1 MFWQTKISPNMGNWP
16 KFGAI
21 FWRWNIDPNLD
32 TSSVWRKKK
41 ILILLLSE
49 NIFSFYGIIILFL
62 EHEQKFCLI
71 QDPETSWKQTNF
83 GLKTNIPHPASYMT
97 TQPSP
102 GGGLRIL
109 NQVGGGADLPPTCI
123 WLSEGIFI
131 IFFKLGSCLGWKGPE
146 SKSTALYL

>member
-1 MFWQTKISPNMGNWP
+1 MGNWP

-21 FWRWNIDPNLD
+21 FWRWNIDPNLEQFSTYWD
-32 TSSVWRKKK
+32 TSSAWRKKK

-83 GLKTNIPHPASYMT
+83 GLKTNIPHPTPASYMIT
-97 TQPSP
+97 
-102 GGGLRIL
+102 
-109 NQVGGGADLPPTCI
+109 
-123 WLSEGIFI
+123 
-131 IFFKLGSCLGWKGPE
+131 
-146 SKSTALYL
+146 